1 LSPEQIGRYVI
12 LRTLGRGAMGVVYL
26 ARDPQIEREL
36 ALKTIRF
43 DTGEKGFS
51 AEEAKARFLKEARIS
66 GRLQHPHIVTVFDV
80 GEDQG
85 TLFLAMELVQG
96 GSFSQR
102 LSDPAGFPLR
112 DRIRVIA
119 EVAEALAHAHE
130 RGVLHRDVKPANIL
144 LTPTLSAKVTDF
156 GIGKLLTGDTELTST
171 GQMVG
176 SPAYMS
182 PEQIKGEKLDARTD
196 IFSLG
201 IVLYQALTLRKPF
214 PADTLTT
221 LVYQILH
228 EEPMDPGLV
237 TNDVPEGMKEI
248 IRKCLAKDRA
258 NRYSDAGELADD
270 LREVLGFTPVGSTA
284 GLSESKVKRV
294 RSSPGAP
301 PPVAPLAEPAVPA
314 SMAPTAAV
322 WVSPPVGRLPEDAG
336 VTAVPAPASTPTAAA
351 PVADSESPTITTGR
365 RMGDVMAKA
374 AGLAVPLPKKK
385 GLSPAVLGGGLFA
398 AVALVIAVLALSKKG
413 ETEAGAPPVPT
424 AAPAASVPAPAPAQP
439 PVEKAPGAPAAST
452 AGPAVTVVET
462 PAHETEPTVAPTK
475 RARIKPTATP
485 QEVAAAAA
493 AAAAPKAPT
502 QKPADL
508 TVTVRR
514 FLKLDV
520 SPSQARVYLDGRYI
534 GISDD
539 WDDAGGGSL
548 LAFNLEGNHRIRLC
562 APDRRD
568 LNIDL
573 IVRSTATDD
582 KVTIDRSL
590 EKGTPDGPTGPEGKL
605 KHPNYRTVRDA
616 VFNVEPPDATVWVN
630 GREIGPASKFAK
642 EDLQFADMAVYEV
655 LLTAPG
661 HESKSLRILVAPTAG
676 EVRANIKEKLKKM

>member
-1 LSPEQIGRYVI
+1 
-12 LRTLGRGAMGVVYL
+12 MGIVYL

-43 DTGEKGFS
+43 DTGEKSFGVD
-51 AEEAKARFLKEARIS
+51 EAKARFLKEARIS

-112 DRIRVIA
+112 DRIRVVA

-144 LTPTLSAKVTDF
+144 LSPTLSAKVTDF

-237 TNDVPEGMKEI
+237 TSDVPEGMKDI

-270 LREVLGFTPVGSTA
+270 LREILGFSPLGSTA
-284 GLSESKVKRV
+284 GLTESKVKRV

-301 PPVAPLAEPAVPA
+301 PPVAPLAEPATPA

-322 WVSPPVGRLPEDAG
+322 RVSPPVGKLPETRAPPRSRPASECRLP
-336 VTAVPAPASTPTAAA
+336 PR

-365 RMGDVMAKA
+365 RMGEVMAKA
-374 AGLAVPLPKKK
+374 AGAAAPPRKKRASRLSFWGAAFSRPSSSCSACSRSRK
-385 GLSPAVLGGGLFA
+385 RGKKSVGRQLRARSDRGARRLRPGTAFRPSRSPAA
-398 AVALVIAVLALSKKG
+398 
-413 ETEAGAPPVPT
+413 
-424 AAPAASVPAPAPAQP
+424 
-439 PVEKAPGAPAAST
+439 KAPGATGAST
-452 AGPAVTVVET
+452 AGPAVAVVET
-462 PAHETEPTVAPTK
+462 PARDAPPTVVPTK
-475 RARIKPTATP
+475 RARVKPTAAP
-485 QEVAAAAA
+485 QEA
-493 AAAAPKAPT
+493 AAAAPRLPPFHGAEGAP

-548 LAFNLEGNHRIRLC
+548 LAFNIEGTHRLRLC
-562 APDRRD
+562 CAGPSRPDRGPHRA
-568 LNIDL
+568 IDG
-573 IVRSTATDD
+573 
-582 KVTIDRSL
+582 DRRQGHDRPQL
-590 EKGTPDGPTGPEGKL
+590 EKGPDGPTGPAWSRGKAQAPELQDGARRRVQRRAARRDGLGERPRAGAGVEVREGG
-605 KHPNYRTVRDA
+605 PSVRGHGGLRGPLDRA
-616 VFNVEPPDATVWVN
+616 RATS
-630 GREIGPASKFAK
+630 RRRCEFSSGPA
-642 EDLQFADMAVYEV
+642 
-655 LLTAPG
+655 
-661 HESKSLRILVAPTAG
+661 AG

>member
-1 LSPEQIGRYVI
+1 MSPEQIGRYVI

-43 DTGEKGFS
+43 DAGEKSFGVD
-51 AEEAKARFLKEARIS
+51 EAKARFLKEARIS

-112 DRIRVIA
+112 DRIRVVA

-144 LTPTLSAKVTDF
+144 LSPTLSAKVTDF
-156 GIGKLLTGDTELTST
+156 GIGKLLTGDTELTTT

-214 PADTLTT
+214 PADTITT

-237 TNDVPEGMKEI
+237 TNEVPEGMKEI
-248 IRKCLAKDRA
+248 IKKCLAKDRA
-258 NRYSDAGELADD
+258 NRYSDAGELAGD
-270 LREVLGFTPVGSTA
+270 LREILGFSPVGSTA
-284 GLSESKVKRV
+284 VPAR
-294 RSSPGAP
+294 P
-301 PPVAPLAEPAVPA
+301 PMPAAATPVAE
-314 SMAPTAAV
+314 
-322 WVSPPVGRLPEDAG
+322 
-336 VTAVPAPASTPTAAA
+336 
-351 PVADSESPTITTGR
+351 SESPTITTGR
-365 RMGDVMAKA
+365 RMGEVMAKGAGA
-374 AGLAVPLPKKK
+374 AAPPPKKK
-385 GLSPAVLGGGLFA
+385 GVSPFVLGGGLLAVA
-398 AVALVIAVLALSKKG
+398 AVVLGVLAFSKKSEKEVG
-413 ETEAGAPPVPT
+413 ELPPVPT
-424 AAPAASVPAPAPAQP
+424 SAPAASVPAPVPTQP
-439 PVEKAPGAPAAST
+439 PPASKVPGETGAST
-452 AGPAVTVVET
+452 AGPAVAVVET
-462 PAHETEPTVAPTK
+462 PARGASPTVAPTK
-475 RARIKPTATP
+475 KDRVKPTAAP
-485 QEVAAAAA
+485 QEATAVAAAVPTAP
-493 AAAAPKAPT
+493 PKAPA

-514 FLKLDV
+514 FLKLDL
-520 SPSQARVYLDGRYI
+520 SPNQARVYLDGRPI

-548 LAFNLEGNHRIRLC
+548 LAFNLEGTHRLRIC
-562 APDRRD
+562 APGYHD
-568 LNIDL
+568 LLVDL
-573 IVRSTATDD
+573 IVQSTATDD
-582 KVTIDRSL
+582 KVTINRSL
-590 EKGTPDGPTGPEGKL
+590 EKGTPDGPTGPAWLPEGKL
-605 KHPNYRTVRDA
+605 KHPNYRTMRDA
-616 VFNVEPPDATVWVN
+616 VFNVEPPDAMVSVN
-630 GREIGPASKFAK
+630 GREVGPASKKDF
-642 EDLQFADMAVYEV
+642 QFVEMAVYEV

-661 HESKSLRILVAPTAG
+661 YESKSLRVLVGPAAG

>member
-1 LSPEQIGRYVI
+1 MSPEQIGRYVI

-43 DTGEKGFS
+43 DTSEKSFG
-51 AEEAKARFLKEARIS
+51 ADEAKARFLKEARIS

-112 DRIRVIA
+112 DRIRVVA

-144 LTPTLSAKVTDF
+144 LSPTLSAKVTDF

-228 EEPMDPGLV
+228 EEPMDPALV

-258 NRYSDAGELADD
+258 NRYADAGELADD
-270 LREVLGFTPVGSTA
+270 LREILGFSPVGSTA
-284 GLSESKVKRV
+284 GFSESRVKRV

-301 PPVAPLAEPAVPA
+301 PPIAPLVDPVTPA

-322 WVSPPVGRLPEDAG
+322 RISPPVGRIPEKAG
-336 VTAVPAPASTPTAAA
+336 YAAA
-351 PVADSESPTITTGR
+351 PAPPSMPAEPPNVGLGLAHDHDRPPHGRSDGEGCRRGGAAPEEEGRLALRPGR
-365 RMGDVMAKA
+365 RPSRGH
-374 AGLAVPLPKKK
+374 GR
-385 GLSPAVLGGGLFA
+385 
-398 AVALVIAVLALSKKG
+398 
-413 ETEAGAPPVPT
+413 
-424 AAPAASVPAPAPAQP
+424 
-439 PVEKAPGAPAAST
+439 
-452 AGPAVTVVET
+452 
-462 PAHETEPTVAPTK
+462 
-475 RARIKPTATP
+475 RARRDRA
-485 QEVAAAAA
+485 
-493 AAAAPKAPT
+493 
-502 QKPADL
+502 
-508 TVTVRR
+508 
-514 FLKLDV
+514 
-520 SPSQARVYLDGRYI
+520 
-534 GISDD
+534 
-539 WDDAGGGSL
+539 
-548 LAFNLEGNHRIRLC
+548 LEER
-562 APDRRD
+562 
-568 LNIDL
+568 
-573 IVRSTATDD
+573 
-582 KVTIDRSL
+582 
-590 EKGTPDGPTGPEGKL
+590 
-605 KHPNYRTVRDA
+605 
-616 VFNVEPPDATVWVN
+616 
-630 GREIGPASKFAK
+630 
-642 EDLQFADMAVYEV
+642 
-655 LLTAPG
+655 
-661 HESKSLRILVAPTAG
+661 
-676 EVRANIKEKLKKM
+676 